1 MSNQYAFMLKRIG
14 ILLTFGISLFGIN
27 TISAQAVPTFG
38 PEIKVTISGLTFDAM
53 EPFISPDGNTLF
65 FNSLNAGGNTN
76 IYYALK
82 ENDSTFT
89 FMGLVD
95 GCYDP
100 SPEHL
105 DGVAA
110 MDKDNHFFWI
120 SLRNYPF
127 VFENL
132 FSGWYSDGAVTDI
145 SRVYG
150 DFYIYE
156 PGWLIM
162 DATINYEGDFLYFN
176 NAYFNNCLFGMPCD
190 ASLGVAE
197 KINDTTFAK
206 LWNSDAL
213 FANVNDTNYIVYAPQ
228 VTQDGL
234 ELYFTRIL
242 NGTVNSEIC
251 ISTRANTTDAWSLPT
266 VIYANNG
273 FVPEAV
279 TITTDKK
286 IIYYHQKDETG
297 IFHIYMRYRE
307 IGDVIHEIQPE
318 TIEFY
323 PNPVTDVIN
332 FPQGVITGE
341 YTVAIYNLSGEN
353 ILRLNDCNPCNVALL
368 HPGVYMMSITHNTI
382 SKHTLFVKQ

>member
-1 MSNQYAFMLKRIG
+1 MLKSIG
-14 ILLTFGISLFGIN
+14 ILLTLIISLLGKN
-27 TISAQAVPTFG
+27 TISAQAVPAFG

-53 EPFISPDGNTLF
+53 EPFISPDGNTFF

-162 DATINYEGDFLYFN
+162 DATINYEGDLLYFN

-190 ASLGVAE
+190 ASIGVAE

-206 LWNSDAL
+206 LWNSETL

-228 VTQDGL
+228 VTENGL

-251 ISTRANTTDAWSLPT
+251 ISTRANINDAWSLPT
-266 VIYANNG
+266 VIYANLG
-273 FVPEAV
+273 FVPEAA
-279 TITTDKK
+279 TPTTDKK
-286 IIYYHQKDETG
+286 IIYYHQKEETG

-307 IGDVIHEIQPE
+307 IADNIQEHGLQP
-318 TIEFY
+318 IVFS
-323 PNPVTDVIN
+323 PNPVVDDLYL
-332 FPQGVITGE
+332 QS
-341 YTVAIYNLSGEN
+341 LLQQGEN
-353 ILRLNDCNPCNVALL
+353 KIEIFNMVGKQVLQFSNCNPCSVSTLAS
-368 HPGVYMMSITHNTI
+368 GVYVLSVTHNGV
-382 SKHTLFVKQ
+382 KKQTLFMKK

>member
-1 MSNQYAFMLKRIG
+1 MLKRIG
-14 ILLTFGISLFGIN
+14 ILLTFGISLFGMN
-27 TISAQAVPTFG
+27 TISAQAIPTFG

-105 DGVAA
+105 DGVPA
-110 MDKDNHFFWI
+110 MDTDNHFFWI

-145 SRVYG
+145 SRVNG

-162 DATINYEGDFLYFN
+162 DATINYEGNYLYFN
-176 NAYFNNCLFGMPCD
+176 NAYFNNCLLGMPCD
-190 ASLGVAE
+190 ARLGVAE
-197 KINDTTFAK
+197 KLNDTTFLK
-206 LWNSDAL
+206 LWNSDML

-251 ISTRANTTDAWSLPT
+251 ISTRANTDDAWSLPT
-266 VIYANNG
+266 VIYANLG
-273 FVPEAV
+273 FVPEAA

-307 IGDVIHEIQPE
+307 IADNIQDHELQP
-318 TIEFY
+318 IVFS
-323 PNPVTDVIN
+323 PNPVVDDLYLQSL
-332 FPQGVITGE
+332 PQQD
-341 YTVAIYNLSGEN
+341 EN
-353 ILRLNDCNPCNVALL
+353 KVEIFNMAGKSVLQFSSCNPCSVRTLASGMYVLSVTQN
-368 HPGVYMMSITHNTI
+368 GV
-382 SKHTLFVKQ
+382 KKLTLFIKQ

>member
-1 MSNQYAFMLKRIG
+1 MLKRIG
-14 ILLTFGISLFGIN
+14 ILLTFGIYLFGIN
-27 TISAQAVPTFG
+27 TISAQAIPTFG

-105 DGVAA
+105 DGVPA
-110 MDKDNHFFWI
+110 MDNENHFFWI

-127 VFENL
+127 VYENL

-162 DATINYEGDFLYFN
+162 DATINYEGNFLYFN
-176 NAYFNNCLFGMPCD
+176 NAYFNNCLLGMPCD
-190 ASLGVAE
+190 ARLGVAE
-197 KINDTTFAK
+197 IINDTTFAK
-206 LWNSDAL
+206 LWNSEAL
-213 FANVNDTNYIVYAPQ
+213 FANINDTNYIVYAPQ

-242 NGTVNSEIC
+242 KGTVNSEIC
-251 ISTRANTTDAWSLPT
+251 ISTRANTDDAWSLPT
-266 VIYANNG
+266 VIYANVG
-273 FVPEAV
+273 FVPEAA

-307 IGDVIHEIQPE
+307 IGDAIHEIQPE
-318 TIEFY
+318 TIAFY
-323 PNPVTDVIN
+323 PNPVIDNVFLQNLLSPSNYKVEI
-332 FPQGVITGE
+332 FSMTGAE
-341 YTVAIYNLSGEN
+341 LLQLHN
-353 ILRLNDCNPCNVALL
+353 CNPCSIMSLSS
-368 HPGVYMMSITHNTI
+368 GVYVLSITQNEM
-382 SKHTLFVKQ
+382 KQQNLIIKK

>member
-1 MSNQYAFMLKRIG
+1 MA
-14 ILLTFGISLFGIN
+14 LLISLVGKN
-27 TISAQAVPTFG
+27 DISAQTVPTFG

-76 IYYALK
+76 IYFALK

-105 DGVAA
+105 DGVPA
-110 MDKDNHFFWI
+110 MDNNNQFFWI

-132 FSGWYSDGAVTDI
+132 FSGWYNDGAVTAI
-145 SRVYG
+145 SRVQG
-150 DFYIYE
+150 DFYIYA

-162 DATINYEGDFLYFN
+162 DATINYEGNYLYFN

-190 ASLGVAE
+190 AYLGVAE

-251 ISTRANTTDAWSLPT
+251 VSTRSNTDDAWSLPT
-266 VIYANNG
+266 VIYANLG
-273 FVPEAV
+273 FVPEAAS
-279 TITTDKK
+279 ITTDKK
-286 IIYYHQKDETG
+286 IMYYHQKDDSG
-297 IFHIYMRYRE
+297 LFHIYMRYRE
-307 IGDVIHEIQPE
+307 ISDKVADFKPPVIIV
-318 TIEFY
+318 Y
-323 PNPVTDVIN
+323 PNPVIEKIHFKPIVGYQVFNIK
-332 FPQGVITGE
+332 
-341 YTVAIYNLSGEN
+341 IYNMLGEN
-353 ILRLNDCNPCNVALL
+353 ILQFGDCNPCDVTAL
-368 HPGVYMMSITHNTI
+368 PAGVYVMSVYNNYI
-382 SKHTLFVKQ
+382 KQQVQFLKQ

>member
-1 MSNQYAFMLKRIG
+1 MLKRIG
-14 ILLTFGISLFGIN
+14 ILLTFGIYLIGIN
-27 TISAQAVPTFG
+27 TIYAQAIPTFG

-105 DGVAA
+105 DGVPA
-110 MDKDNHFFWI
+110 MDTDNHFFWI

-132 FSGWYSDGAVTDI
+132 FSGWYNDGAVTDI
-145 SRVYG
+145 SRVNG

-162 DATINYEGDFLYFN
+162 DATINYEGNYLYFN
-176 NAYFNNCLFGMPCD
+176 NAYFNNCLLGMPCD
-190 ASLGVAE
+190 ARLGVAE
-197 KINDTTFAK
+197 KLNDTTFVK
-206 LWNSDAL
+206 LWNSETL

-251 ISTRANTTDAWSLPT
+251 VSTRANTDDAWSLPT
-266 VIYANNG
+266 VIYANLG
-273 FVPEAV
+273 FVPEAA

-307 IGDVIHEIQPE
+307 IADNIQDHELQP
-318 TIEFY
+318 IVFS
-323 PNPVTDVIN
+323 PNPVVDDLYL
-332 FPQGVITGE
+332 QS
-341 YTVAIYNLSGEN
+341 LLQQDEN
-353 ILRLNDCNPCNVALL
+353 KVEIFNMAGKSVLQSSSCNPCSVRTLASGMYVLSVTQN
-368 HPGVYMMSITHNTI
+368 GV
-382 SKHTLFVKQ
+382 KKLTLFIKQ

>member
-1 MSNQYAFMLKRIG
+1 MLKRIG
-14 ILLTFGISLFGIN
+14 ILLTFGISLFGMN
-27 TISAQAVPTFG
+27 TISAQAIPTFG

-105 DGVAA
+105 DGVPA
-110 MDKDNHFFWI
+110 MDTDNHFFWI

-132 FSGWYSDGAVTDI
+132 FSGWYNDGAVTDI
-145 SRVYG
+145 SRVNG

-162 DATINYEGDFLYFN
+162 DATINYEGNYLYFN
-176 NAYFNNCLFGMPCD
+176 NAYFNNCLLGMPCD
-190 ASLGVAE
+190 ARLGVAE
-197 KINDTTFAK
+197 KLNDTTFVK
-206 LWNSDAL
+206 LWNSETL

-251 ISTRANTTDAWSLPT
+251 VSTRANTDDAWSLPT
-266 VIYANNG
+266 VIYANLG
-273 FVPEAV
+273 FVPEAA

-307 IGDVIHEIQPE
+307 IADNIQDHELQP
-318 TIEFY
+318 IVFS
-323 PNPVTDVIN
+323 PNPVVDDLYL
-332 FPQGVITGE
+332 QS
-341 YTVAIYNLSGEN
+341 LLQQDEN
-353 ILRLNDCNPCNVALL
+353 KVEIFNMAGKSVLQSSSCNPCSVRTLASGMYVLSVTQN
-368 HPGVYMMSITHNTI
+368 GV
-382 SKHTLFVKQ
+382 KKLTLFIKQ